1 MPSGLAIGGT
11 WSRGPKGAVRDNI
24 VGLTEVQATIIGSN
38 ETRDYNFVVDT
49 GATYLGL
56 PLEEIE
62 LLGLQ
67 PSTGIIRVITVTGV
81 VELDS
86 YFATG
91 QLNGERFGAMLIP
104 TAEPLLGYEL
114 LQNLRYK
121 VNPVTHEI
129 EKVPDDERHP
139 PYI

>member
-1 MPSGLAIGGT
+1 M
-11 WSRGPKGAVRDNI
+11 
-24 VGLTEVQATIIGSN
+24 GLTEIQATIMGDKATKEYTFI
-38 ETRDYNFVVDT
+38 VDT

-56 PLEEIE
+56 PLAEIE

-67 PSTGIIRVITVTGV
+67 RSRGIIKVMTVSGV
-81 VELDS
+81 VEADA
-86 YFATG
+86 YFA
-91 QLNGERFGAMLIP
+91 NGEVNGELFGAMLIP

-129 EKVPDDERHP
+129 EKVPDDVRHP
-139 PYI
+139 PYL

>member
-1 MPSGLAIGGT
+1 M
-11 WSRGPKGAVRDNI
+11 
-24 VGLTEVQATIIGSN
+24 GLTEVQATIIGGN
-38 ETRDYNFVVDT
+38 ETKEYNFVVDT

-62 LLGLQ
+62 SLGLQ
-67 PSTGIIRVITVTGV
+67 PSTGIIRVMTVTGV
-81 VELDS
+81 VEVDS
-86 YFATG
+86 YFAVG
-91 QLNGERFGAMLIP
+91 ELNGERFGAMLIP
-104 TAEPLLGYEL
+104 AAEPLLGYEL

-139 PYI
+139 PFL

>member
-1 MPSGLAIGGT
+1 ML
-11 WSRGPKGAVRDNI
+11 PKEEF
-24 VGLTEVQATIIGSN
+24 VGLTEVQATIVGGN
-38 ETRDYNFVVDT
+38 ETREYQFIVDT

-62 LLGLQ
+62 ALGIE
-67 PSTGIIRVITVTGV
+67 PSTGVIRVMTVTGV
-81 VELDS
+81 VEVGS
-86 YFATG
+86 YFAVG
-91 QLNGERFGAMLIP
+91 ELFGERFGAMLIP

-129 EKVPDDERHP
+129 ERVPDDERHP
-139 PYI
+139 PYL

>member
-1 MPSGLAIGGT
+1 M
-11 WSRGPKGAVRDNI
+11 
-24 VGLTEVQATIIGSN
+24 GLTEVQATIIGDHQ
-38 ETRDYNFVVDT
+38 TREYTFVVDT

-56 PLEEIE
+56 PQGEIE
-62 LLGLQ
+62 FLGLRA
-67 PSTGIIRVITVTGV
+67 STGIVRVMTITGV
-81 VELDS
+81 VEMDS
-86 YFATG
+86 YFAVG
-91 QLNGERFGAMLIP
+91 ELHGERFGAMLIP

-139 PYI
+139 PYL

>member
-1 MPSGLAIGGT
+1 
-11 WSRGPKGAVRDNI
+11 
-24 VGLTEVQATIIGSN
+24 VGLTEIQATIVGDKATK
-38 ETRDYNFVVDT
+38 EYTFVVDT

-67 PSTGIIRVITVTGV
+67 RSRGIIRVMTVPGV
-81 VELDS
+81 VEADA
-86 YFATG
+86 YFANG
-91 QLNGERFGAMLIP
+91 ELNGELFGAMLIP

-129 EKVPDDERHP
+129 ERVPDWERHP
-139 PYI
+139 PYL

>member
-1 MPSGLAIGGT
+1 MGVT
-11 WSRGPKGAVRDNI
+11 Q
-24 VGLTEVQATIIGSN
+24 VQAKVFGEL
-38 ETRDYNFVVDT
+38 ETREYSFIVDT

-56 PLEEIE
+56 PMEEIE
-62 LLGLQ
+62 SLGLQ
-67 PSTGIIRVITVTGV
+67 SSTGIIRVMTVSGV
-81 VELDS
+81 VEVGS

-91 QLNGERFGAMLIP
+91 ELNGERFGAMLIP

-129 EKVPDDERHP
+129 ERVPDWERRP
-139 PYI
+139 PYL

>member
-1 MPSGLAIGGT
+1 M
-11 WSRGPKGAVRDNI
+11 
-24 VGLTEVQATIIGSN
+24 GLTEVQATIIGGN
-38 ETRDYNFVVDT
+38 ETKEYNFVVDT

-62 LLGLQ
+62 SLGLQ
-67 PSTGIIRVITVTGV
+67 PSTGIIRVMTVTGV

-86 YFATG
+86 YFAVG
-91 QLNGERFGAMLIP
+91 ELNGERFGAMLIP
-104 TAEPLLGYEL
+104 TVEPLLGYEL

-121 VNPVTHEI
+121 VNLVTHEI

-139 PYI
+139 PFL

>member
-1 MPSGLAIGGT
+1 M
-11 WSRGPKGAVRDNI
+11 
-24 VGLTEVQATIIGSN
+24 GLTEVQATIIGGN
-38 ETRDYNFVVDT
+38 DTREYTFVVDT

-56 PLEEIE
+56 PMEEIE
-62 LLGLQ
+62 SLGLQ
-67 PSTGIIRVITVTGV
+67 PSTGIIRVMTVTGV

-86 YFATG
+86 YFAVG
-91 QLNGERFGAMLIP
+91 ELNGERFGAMLIP

-129 EKVPDDERHP
+129 ERVLDDERHP
-139 PYI
+139 PFL

>member
-1 MPSGLAIGGT
+1 MG
-11 WSRGPKGAVRDNI
+11 V
-24 VGLTEVQATIIGSN
+24 TEVHATIIGEN
-38 ETRDYNFVVDT
+38 ETREYNFVVDT

-56 PLEEIE
+56 PMGEIE
-62 LLGLQ
+62 SLGLQ
-67 PSTGIIRVITVTGV
+67 PSTGFVRVMTVSGV

-91 QLNGERFGAMLIP
+91 ELNGERFGAMLIP

-129 EKVPDDERHP
+129 ERVPDWERHP
-139 PYI
+139 PYL

>member
-1 MPSGLAIGGT
+1 
-11 WSRGPKGAVRDNI
+11 
-24 VGLTEVQATIIGSN
+24 VGITEVQASIIGGTG
-38 ETRDYNFVVDT
+38 TREYTFVVDT

-62 LLGLQ
+62 ALGLQ
-67 PSTGIIRVITVTGV
+67 RSLGIIRVMTIAGV
-81 VELDS
+81 VEVDS
-86 YFATG
+86 YFA
-91 QLNGERFGAMLIP
+91 NGELRGQRFGAMLIP

-129 EKVPDDERHP
+129 EKVPDDVRHP
-139 PYI
+139 PYV

>member
-1 MPSGLAIGGT
+1 M
-11 WSRGPKGAVRDNI
+11 
-24 VGLTEVQATIIGSN
+24 GLTEVQATIIGGN
-38 ETRDYNFVVDT
+38 ETKEHSFVVDT

-56 PLEEIE
+56 PMEEIQS
-62 LLGLQ
+62 LGLQ
-67 PSTGIIRVITVTGV
+67 PSTGIIRVMTVAGI

-86 YFATG
+86 YFAVG
-91 QLNGERFGAMLIP
+91 ELNGERFGAMLIP
-104 TAEPLLGYEL
+104 KAEPLLGYEL

-139 PYI
+139 PFL

>member
-1 MPSGLAIGGT
+1 M
-11 WSRGPKGAVRDNI
+11 
-24 VGLTEVQATIIGSN
+24 GLTEVQAMVLGDK
-38 ETRDYNFVVDT
+38 ETRKYTFVVDT

-56 PLEEIE
+56 PMEEIE
-62 LLGLQ
+62 SLGLQ
-67 PSTGIIRVITVTGV
+67 RSRGIIRVMTVTGV
-81 VELDS
+81 VEMDS

-91 QLNGERFGAMLIP
+91 ELNGELFGAMLIP

-129 EKVPDDERHP
+129 EKVPDSERHP

>member
-1 MPSGLAIGGT
+1 M
-11 WSRGPKGAVRDNI
+11 
-24 VGLTEVQATIIGSN
+24 GLTEVQASIIGGN
-38 ETRDYNFVVDT
+38 DTREYTFVVDT

-56 PLEEIE
+56 PIDEIE
-62 LLGLQ
+62 SLGLQ
-67 PSTGIIRVITVTGV
+67 PSSGVIRVMTVTGV

-91 QLNGERFGAMLIP
+91 ELNGERFGAMLIP

-129 EKVPDDERHP
+129 EKVPDNERHP